1 LLTERRGKMRKRG
14 ESGGGQREE
23 EERRARVL
31 EREDKERGIT
41 WWRASVV
48 EDQGT
53 HALVVRRKTTTG
65 ARFFSHEGVRARKGK
80 KEVGCSG
87 WRRWAS
93 AKGR

>member
-1 LLTERRGKMRKRG
+1 
-14 ESGGGQREE
+14 
-23 EERRARVL
+23 VVV
-31 EREDKERGIT
+31 
-41 WWRASVV
+41 ASVV